1 MEDFRH
7 GRKPGSIG
15 QTPSGVGTTSVLPT
29 DRKTGEPQSGASWGI
44 QFHSVRSHVVRKL
57 RNGSMPPQPRPRPDR
72 VVAERLTTYLEAAL
86 DRAAVANPDPG
97 RTATL
102 RRLNR
107 TEYQNAIRD
116 LLALEID
123 VTALLP
129 RDDAAFGFDN
139 VTTGSLWV
147 ANY

>member
-1 MEDFRH
+1 M
-7 GRKPGSIG
+7 
-15 QTPSGVGTTSVLPT
+15 
-29 DRKTGEPQSGASWGI
+29 
-44 QFHSVRSHVVRKL
+44 
-57 RNGSMPPQPRPRPDR
+57 
-72 VVAERLTTYLEAAL
+72 VAERLTTYLEAAL

>member
-1 MEDFRH
+1 M
-7 GRKPGSIG
+7 
-15 QTPSGVGTTSVLPT
+15 
-29 DRKTGEPQSGASWGI
+29 
-44 QFHSVRSHVVRKL
+44 
-57 RNGSMPPQPRPRPDR
+57 
-72 VVAERLTTYLEAAL
+72 
-86 DRAAVANPDPG
+86 ANPDPG